1 MATIAVNTPVAMSA
15 APADTEVHLTRR
27 GIDKVLIA
35 LGGVG
40 AVFLLVA
47 GGLLMWGSNFA
58 DDYVGKE
65 LRSQNITFPTAEAL
79 TTEGRADLAEFGGQQ
94 LTSGAEA
101 QAYASYINGHLQEV
115 ADGQTYAEL
124 GTPQRAA
131 TAAVAAAK
139 EAGQPQATI
148 DELQAKA
155 TTITGQRDTLF
166 KGETLRG
173 LLLSAYAWSTV
184 GRIAGIAAW
193 VAFAAGAVMIVLV
206 VLGIVHERRI
216 TKANEKA
223 VGATA

>member
-1 MATIAVNTPVAMSA
+1 MTTVEMTTPASTRA
-15 APADTEVHLTRR
+15 AEADTEVHLTRR
-27 GIDKVLIA
+27 GIDKVLVAI
-35 LGGVG
+35 GGVG

-58 DDYVGKE
+58 SDYVGKE
-65 LRSQNITFPTAEAL
+65 LRSQNISFPAADAL
-79 TTEGRADLAEFGGQQ
+79 TTEGRTDLVRFAGQQ
-94 LTSGAEA
+94 VTTGAQA
-101 QAYASYINGHLQEV
+101 QAYAGYINGHLQAV
-115 ADGQTYAEL
+115 ADGQTYADL

-131 TAAVAAAK
+131 AAAVTAAK
-139 EAGQPQATI
+139 DAGQPQATI

-155 TTITGQRDTLF
+155 TAISTQRDTLF

-206 VLGIVHERRI
+206 VLGIVHERRSR
-216 TKANEKA
+216 KAAVKA
-223 VGATA
+223 